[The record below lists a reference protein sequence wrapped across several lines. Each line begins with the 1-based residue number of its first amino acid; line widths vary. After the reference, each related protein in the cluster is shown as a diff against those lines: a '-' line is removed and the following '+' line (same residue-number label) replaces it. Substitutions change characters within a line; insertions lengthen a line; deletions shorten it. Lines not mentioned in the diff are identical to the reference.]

1 MQAPSIP
8 ADQAGPDQQRVRRLF
23 RTLDDLARYSSE
35 YTTAPVLAH
44 AWDRITELLLETDDA
59 VTAAVREVSRHR
71 VGSPGWW
78 RAINRVS
85 GLLDAAGSRSLQA
98 S

>member
-1 MQAPSIP
+1 
-8 ADQAGPDQQRVRRLF
+8 VRRLF

-35 YTTAPVLAH
+35 YTGASVLAH
-44 AWDRITELLLETDDA
+44 AWDRISELLLETDDA
-59 VTAAVREVSRHR
+59 VAAAVSEVSRHR

-78 RAINRVS
+78 RAINRVT
-85 GLLDAAGSRSLQA
+85 GLLDAAGSGPLSA